1 MEASVGASRQD
12 GFHRIAGVDDFLPL
26 PVAGASCLVTS
37 ASFGVDLPAGKA
49 WSGCANLRILN

>member
-1 MEASVGASRQD
+1 MVASVGVSRQD

-37 ASFGVDLPAGKA
+37 ANFGVISLQAKPGADVLTCVP
-49 WSGCANLRILN
+49 